1 MERGP
6 VTLKRRE
13 GTDVMPA
20 EGGVGENTFPRWK
33 AEPDVVSG
41 LLSRAFDR
49 GTDWETVSQRI
60 ALHEGFH
67 YLPAALPRDDPV
79 GIFQLPL
86 SLTSGNCLA
95 EDVLAGTWKGIPFL
109 QFQITYWAMYQ
120 TVSSG
125 TREGRASWSCA
136 ATQVEASFPRVAIR
150 QMRPL
155 ERLPHL
161 FRWTRVPQ
169 EQRRFWWN
177 VRVDSEDAG
186 FAAELLHPALQN
198 WLLGSEAWTLS
209 FEMEGCWVMSYARE
223 MPPTLRSK
231 LVWALTRLVQHVPTS
246 LLEGHR
252 ARPDPS
258 LRDRIA
264 GLGNAAG

>member
-67 YLPAALPRDDPV
+67 YLPA
-79 GIFQLPL
+79 
-86 SLTSGNCLA
+86 
-95 EDVLAGTWKGIPFL
+95 AGTWKGIPFL